1 MKIDLVILGIASL
14 LGLYWTL
21 RNKHILS
28 GLVTLGLIGGIILA
42 FLNLYDSTFIG
53 IVVFLISAILA
64 LLYTL
69 FYRNFTLAKRVVI
82 SLIILPPVL
91 FWLFHMNHLM
101 GAEWLW
107 YTLFIPFI
115 AILYGITKPVN
126 LKNEWGFIIILLAE
140 SFTHIYPV
148 IINLR
153 LF

>member
-28 GLVTLGLIGGIILA
+28 GLVTLGLIGGIILV

-53 IVVFLISAILA
+53 IVIFLISAILA

-91 FWLFHMNHLM
+91 FRLFHMNHLM